1 MVRTCLF
8 DIMRS
13 CLATVCA
20 AFLLG
25 PANAAPPAEV
35 TGAGST
41 FVYPVMAKWAATY
54 YTKTGKAINYQA
66 IGSGS
71 GIQQVKSG
79 MVTFGATDMPLQPEE
94 LRAAG
99 LAQFPLVVGGVV
111 PVVNLDGVG
120 AGQVRLTGALLAGI
134 FQGKIV
140 NWNDPSIAQANPGI
154 AFPDQKIV
162 VVHRSDRS
170 GTTFNWT
177 DYLSKISS
185 DWKSRVGSGTTVKWP
200 AGVGANGNEGVS
212 LYIRSVK
219 GAIGYVE
226 LSYALQRKL
235 PYTALQNQAGAYVE
249 PTRDTFSAAVA
260 SASWTPQ
267 QDFYQV
273 VTNAPGANA
282 WPIAGVV
289 FVLMPRTATPNGST
303 KDALAFFRWAL
314 REGQAD
320 AAIEHYV
327 ALPPTL
333 VEQVE
338 AYWGQSF
345 QPGNSP
351 AVRGAREQ

>member
-1 MVRTCLF
+1 MARASLF
-8 DIMRS
+8 DIVRS
-13 CLATVCA
+13 GLVAACT
-20 AFLLG
+20 AFLLA
-25 PANAAPPAEV
+25 PATAAPSSEV

-54 YTKTGKAINYQA
+54 YLKTGKAINYQA
-66 IGSGS
+66 IGSGG

-79 MVTFGATDMPLQPEE
+79 MVTFGATDMPLRPDE
-94 LRAAG
+94 LQAAG
-99 LAQFPLVVGGVV
+99 LVQFPLVVGGVV

-120 AGQVRLTGALLAGI
+120 AGQVRLNGALLAAI
-134 FQGKIV
+134 FEGKIV
-140 NWNDPSIAQANPGI
+140 NWSDPVIAQANPGLV
-154 AFPDQKIV
+154 FPNLKIV

-177 DYLSKISS
+177 DYLSKVSS
-185 DWKSRVGSGTTVKWP
+185 EWKSSVGAGTTVKWP
-200 AGVGANGNEGVS
+200 VGVGANGNEGVS

-219 GAIGYVE
+219 GSIGYVE

-235 PYTALQNQAGAYVE
+235 PYTALQNQAGVYVQ
-249 PTRDTFSAAVA
+249 PTHDSFSAAVA
-260 SASWTPQ
+260 SASWVPQ

-289 FVLMPRTATPNGST
+289 FVLMPRVPNGNGGR
-303 KDALAFFRWAL
+303 KDALAFFQWAL

-320 AAIEHYV
+320 AAIENYV
-327 ALPPTL
+327 ALPPVV

-338 AYWGQSF
+338 TYWGQSF
-345 QPGNSP
+345 K
-351 AVRGAREQ
+351 

>member
-1 MVRTCLF
+1 MTRTRLF
-8 DIMRS
+8 DIVRS
-13 CLATVCA
+13 CLATACAVFLLAPATVVCA
-20 AFLLG
+20 
-25 PANAAPPAEV
+25 AEV

-54 YTKTGKAINYQA
+54 YTRTGKAINYQA

-79 MVTFGATDMPLQPEE
+79 LVTFGATDMPLRPEE
-94 LRAAG
+94 LQASG

-111 PVVNLDGVG
+111 PVVNLDRVG
-120 AGQVRLTGALLAGI
+120 AGQVRLTGTLLAGI

-140 NWNDPSIAQANPGI
+140 NWNDPTIAQANPGM

-162 VVHRSDRS
+162 VVHRNDRS

-177 DYLSKISS
+177 DYLSKVSS
-185 DWKSRVGSGTTVKWP
+185 EWKGSVGAGATVKWP
-200 AGVGANGNEGVS
+200 VGVGANGNEGVS
-212 LYIRSVK
+212 LYIRNVR

-235 PYTALQNQAGAYVE
+235 PYTALQNQAGAFVQ

-260 SASWTPQ
+260 SASWAPQ

-273 VTNAPGANA
+273 VTDAPGANA
-282 WPIAGVV
+282 WPIADVV
-289 FVLMPRTATPNGST
+289 FVLMPRGANANGVT
-303 KDALAFFRWAL
+303 QDALAFFRWAL
-314 REGQAD
+314 REGQRD
-320 AAIEHYV
+320 AAVEHYV
-327 ALPPTL
+327 ALPPAL

-338 AYWGQSF
+338 AYWGQWF
-345 QPGNSP
+345 KPGIGP
-351 AVRGAREQ
+351 GAPRGDQ

>member
-1 MVRTCLF
+1 MARTRLF
-8 DIMRS
+8 EIVRS
-13 CLATVCA
+13 CLATACA
-20 AFLLG
+20 VLLLA
-25 PANAAPPAEV
+25 PATAARADEV

-54 YTKTGKAINYQA
+54 YTRTGKAINYQA
-66 IGSGS
+66 VGSGS

-79 MVTFGATDMPLQPEE
+79 LVTFGATDMPLRPEP
-94 LRAAG
+94 LQAAG
-99 LAQFPLVVGGVV
+99 LAQFPPVVGGVV

-120 AGQVRLTGALLAGI
+120 AGKIRLTGALLAGI
-134 FQGKIV
+134 YQGRIV
-140 NWNDPSIAQANPGI
+140 NWNDPAIVQANPGI

-177 DYLSKISS
+177 DYLSKVSGE
-185 DWKSRVGSGTTVKWP
+185 WKGRVGAGTTVKWP
-200 AGVGANGNEGVS
+200 VGVGANGNEGVS
-212 LYIRSVK
+212 LYIRSVR

-235 PYTALQNQAGAYVE
+235 PYTALQNQAGAYVQ
-249 PTRDTFSAAVA
+249 PTRETFSAAVA
-260 SASWTPQ
+260 SANWVPQ

-273 VTNAPGANA
+273 VTNAPDANA

-289 FVLMPRTATPNGST
+289 FVLMPRAASANGVT
-303 KDALAFFRWAL
+303 REALAFFRWAL

-320 AAIEHYV
+320 AALENYV
-327 ALPPTL
+327 ALPPAL

-338 AYWGQSF
+338 AYWGQWLR
-345 QPGNSP
+345 PGVDAAP
-351 AVRGAREQ
+351 RRDQ